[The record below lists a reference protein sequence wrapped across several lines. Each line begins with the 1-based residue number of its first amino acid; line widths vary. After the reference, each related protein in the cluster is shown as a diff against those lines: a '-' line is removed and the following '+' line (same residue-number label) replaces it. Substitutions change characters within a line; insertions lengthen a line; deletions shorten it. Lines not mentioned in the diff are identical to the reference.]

1 MEPRPLSEVPLALE
15 HREELLRR
23 MQGRRLAVFLDYDG
37 TLTPIVPDPDA
48 AHMPAPMRS
57 TVEALSQRCPVAVVS
72 GRDLATLRNF
82 VQLGSVYY
90 AGSHGFDIAGPQ
102 GHALQHEQGTEL
114 LPVLSRAAAE
124 LEADLAPIPGTRLER
139 KRFSVAVHWRH
150 VPPEQVPQ
158 VESLVDSVLAH
169 HPKLRKAGGKK
180 VFEVQPDIHWH
191 KGRAVEWLLQAL
203 HLEAP
208 AVLPLY
214 VGDDLT
220 DEDAFH
226 ALHAR
231 GGLALVV
238 RGEVERATE
247 GDYAL
252 RDTDEVRS
260 FLELLRT
267 TCE

>member
-15 HREELLRR
+15 HREELLER
-23 MQGRRLAVFLDYDG
+23 MQGRRVAVFLDYDG

-48 AHMPAPMRS
+48 ARMPAPMRS
-57 TVEALSQRCPVAVVS
+57 TVEALSQRYPVAVVS
-72 GRDLATLRNF
+72 GRDLATLRDF

-90 AGSHGFDIAGPQ
+90 AGSHGFDIVGPQ
-102 GHALQHEQGTEL
+102 GRALQYEQGTEL

-124 LEADLAPIPGTRLER
+124 LAADLAAIPGAHLER

-150 VPPEQVPQ
+150 VPPEQLPQ
-158 VESLVDSVLAH
+158 VEAIVDSVLAH
-169 HPKLRKAGGKK
+169 HPLLRKAGGKK
-180 VFEVQPDIHWH
+180 VFEVQPDIDWH
-191 KGRAVEWLLQAL
+191 KGRAVEWLLRAL
-203 HLEAP
+203 GLEDP

-226 ALHAR
+226 ALHER

-238 RGEVERATE
+238 RGEVERPTE

-252 RDTDEVRS
+252 RDTDEVRL